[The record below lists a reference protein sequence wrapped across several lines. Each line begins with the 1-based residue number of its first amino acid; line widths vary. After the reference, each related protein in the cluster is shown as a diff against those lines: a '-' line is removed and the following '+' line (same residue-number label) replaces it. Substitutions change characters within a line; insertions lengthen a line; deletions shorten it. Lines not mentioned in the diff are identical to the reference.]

1 VKPVD
6 VLPRLVFAGMLA
18 GTAPLAAQTVIPR
31 DTAPPPRVDS
41 GRARP
46 DSAAKPAKVDSAAK
60 PAVAPAPVPA
70 PNPYPKGV
78 CSDES
83 AGGQAPDVLLVTF
96 KSRSGQPEREA
107 AIKTV
112 KGTLIAP
119 DPSDDRSWFV
129 RVPGE
134 GNEFVLRGIAD
145 RLIRVAVVNE
155 VGPVQCPARP

>member
-1 VKPVD
+1 MSSRRG
-6 VLPRLVFAGMLA
+6 RLRCLVAA
-18 GTAPLAAQTVIPR
+18 GTLVVAARLDAQTVIR
-31 DTAPPPRVDS
+31 DSTPPPR
-41 GRARP
+41 A
-46 DSAAKPAKVDSAAK
+46 DSAAKPAKIDSAAK
-60 PAVAPAPVPA
+60 PAPAPAPASAPA

-96 KSRSGQPEREA
+96 KSRSGQAEREA
-107 AIKTV
+107 AIKVV

-119 DPSDDRSWFV
+119 DPSDDRSWFI

-145 RLIRVAVVNE
+145 RLIRVPIVNE
-155 VGPVQCPARP
+155 VGPIPCPARP